1 MKTHH
6 ARRALEVLPVAI
18 GVLLILFALLAGG
31 TLAATGGMSGMDGMT
46 DEQMQAM
53 DGMDG
58 MDGMTAE
65 QMQGMTDEEMQAM
78 HGSDASGGTDDAH
91 GAAAATDTHGG
102 MNIGG
107 MDMGGGSVN
116 WIVIG
121 GFIVLVVG
129 STLAAVITKRHLR
142 QRMQTGELAAAGVQ
156 DV

>member
-6 ARRALEVLPVAI
+6 ARRALELLPVAI
-18 GVLLILFALLAGG
+18 GVLMVLFALLAGG
-31 TLAATGGMSGMDGMT
+31 ALAATGGMEGMDGMT
-46 DEQMQAM
+46 E
-53 DGMDG
+53 
-58 MDGMTAE
+58 E

-78 HGSDASGGTDDAH
+78 HGMTVEEMQAMHETDAAGGAQDAH
-91 GAAAATDTHGG
+91 GAAAGDAHS
-102 MNIGG
+102 G

-121 GFIVLVVG
+121 GFAVLIVG

-142 QRMQTGELAAAGVQ
+142 RRMQTGELAAAGVQ

>member
-18 GVLLILFALLAGG
+18 GVLMILFALLAGG
-31 TLAATGGMSGMDGMT
+31 ALAATGGMDGMT
-46 DEQMQAM
+46 EEQMQAM

-58 MDGMTAE
+58 MTAE
-65 QMQGMTDEEMQAM
+65 EMQGMTPEEMQAM
-78 HGSDASGGTDDAH
+78 HGSDAH
-91 GAAAATDTHGG
+91 GAAATDAHAG
-102 MNIGG
+102 MAG

>member
-18 GVLLILFALLAGG
+18 GVLMILFALLAGG
-31 TLAATGGMSGMDGMT
+31 ALAATGGV
-46 DEQMQAM
+46 E
-53 DGMDG
+53 G

-65 QMQGMTDEEMQAM
+65 EMQGMTPEEMQAM
-78 HGSDASGGTDDAH
+78 HGSDAH
-91 GAAAATDTHGG
+91 GAAATDAHAG
-102 MNIGG
+102 MAG
-107 MDMGGGSVN
+107 MDMGGSVN